1 MIALIALLKDSQILQ
16 ICVCVCVCVC
26 VYEIR
31 FGENEMLVM
40 QKSYCGGDWVF
51 SWAASVSL

>member
-26 VYEIR
+26 VWDTVWRERDAGDAEILLWGR
-31 FGENEMLVM
+31 LGI
-40 QKSYCGGDWVF
+40 
-51 SWAASVSL
+51 

>member
-16 ICVCVCVCVC
+16 ICVCVCVC